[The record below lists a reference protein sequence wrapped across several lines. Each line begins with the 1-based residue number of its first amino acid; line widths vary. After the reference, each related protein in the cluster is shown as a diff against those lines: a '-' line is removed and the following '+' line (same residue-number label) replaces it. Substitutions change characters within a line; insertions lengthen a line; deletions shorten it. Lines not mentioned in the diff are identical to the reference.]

1 MVWNGDYM
9 EKFLEITYLY
19 DFYGQLL
26 TDKQNYLIKRYYLD
40 DLSLGEIAIQ
50 ENVSRQSIHNT
61 IKQAENKLI
70 GFENKLG
77 LFARFKDQ
85 QNELKQIITAL
96 DNIKEDLEDNK
107 THSRV
112 VDIIEHIQ
120 RILND

>member
-1 MVWNGDYM
+1 M

-40 DLSLGEIAIQ
+40 DLSLGEIALQ